1 MSAHTLPAKRSRV
14 LPLILL
20 LCLLA
25 ACVIGGCV
33 AITRLGVRAMHQSM
47 RASLMVNP
55 VIQEHIGTIQGIE
68 PNYAAFDPEQ
78 NADYMISGNK
88 GAGRVRFKAD
98 ASEEEEPVKIE
109 GGTLEM
115 SDGETYQLTSKKV
128 DLK

>member
-1 MSAHTLPAKRSRV
+1 MSAHTQPVKRSRV
-14 LPLILL
+14 LPLFLL

-47 RASLMVNP
+47 KASLMVNP

-68 PNYAAFDPEQ
+68 PNYAEFDPEE
-78 NADYMISGNK
+78 NVDYMVSGTK

-98 ASEEEEPVKIE
+98 SSEEPVKIVE
-109 GGTLEM
+109 GTLEM
-115 SDGETYQLTSKKV
+115 TDGKSWQLTSKKG
-128 DLK
+128 DLE